1 MSFDDGSG
9 SEDIRNE
16 CVCARDRRFQVSK
29 YGIIEVAKEGK
40 NEGSVGN

>member
-1 MSFDDGSG
+1 MMEVEVKTLEMS
-9 SEDIRNE
+9 
-16 CVCARDRRFQVSK
+16 VYMRDRRFQVSK